1 MDGLVAGLIHG
12 RSRPLR
18 DEDETGATET
28 TGGRP
33 EFVKWVEVATTVGH
47 ANAVIIS
54 GRLESNNIPT
64 RITQEAAGTSV
75 LPVNVGIL
83 SQAQVW
89 VPEEYEAAAREILAH
104 DADEEEE

>member
-1 MDGLVAGLIHG
+1 MDGLVAGLAHG
-12 RSRPLR
+12 RSQPRR
-18 DEDETGATET
+18 DEADSGAAET

-33 EFVKWVEVATTVGH
+33 EYVKWVEVATTVGH

-54 GRLESNNIPT
+54 GRLESNDIPT

-89 VPEEYEAAAREILAH
+89 VPEEYEAAAREILAQEM
-104 DADEEEE
+104 EEEEE